1 MIYKIK
7 RNNWYYFSKRVE
19 GKLFRMAL
27 RTKKRMVA
35 NNIVQNVIDK
45 IEGTRVSIKVL
56 KLIIEEE
63 INRVIDK
70 ATALITP
77 QSEQGKEEF
86 NKYFNQHFTPN
97 SLYNHNVQQAPL
109 NYPIPEKQ
117 VLDFD
122 DWIKDEIK
130 PIELNHNIKQW
141 LIDEGYMGYERDLV
155 EQSTLITLLNK
166 YVSTIKETP
175 TTAISQVLDN
185 LKQSFSKTTNTTHR
199 PTEEIKSGAMTYS
212 DALNKY
218 KSNKDSYLYKTEK
231 GKELAQKRIDEVL
244 QWIDDFGSVVF
255 TKEQPIADIDFSQF
269 DEMLT
274 TLSNFPK
281 RSTLPFKHMSIEE
294 CLEMA
299 RSGET
304 PEDVRQDKSLS
315 RVKSMFNRFF
325 SWLYDERFL
334 DSNPV
339 DNSRFKRFTDLSS
352 RGAFNKTE
360 QRTLRQYYDNLTI
373 DDHSVC
379 FYMQLFS
386 GMRNKEI
393 LDLRAEDIRTDDDSG
408 VLYFYV
414 RGSKTKSAQRRVPVH
429 KYLIER
435 GVIEHIKVNDGLN
448 TSASAISIKFTKLLR
463 NLDISNINE
472 QGHLLSF
479 YSLRHVFM
487 TSLVSYGATDTM
499 INSVVGHKQTSTKDR
514 YVDVMNIDLG
524 ELGKVI
530 QRIPDNV

>member
-1 MIYKIK
+1 M
-7 RNNWYYFSKRVE
+7 W
-19 GKLFRMAL
+19 
-27 RTKKRMVA
+27 
-35 NNIVQNVIDK
+35 VI
-45 IEGTRVSIKVL
+45 R
-56 KLIIEEE
+56 
-63 INRVIDK
+63 
-70 ATALITP
+70 
-77 QSEQGKEEF
+77 
-86 NKYFNQHFTPN
+86 
-97 SLYNHNVQQAPL
+97 
-109 NYPIPEKQ
+109 
-117 VLDFD
+117 
-122 DWIKDEIK
+122 
-130 PIELNHNIKQW
+130 
-141 LIDEGYMGYERDLV
+141 
-155 EQSTLITLLNK
+155 NK
-166 YVSTIKETP
+166 YVSSIKETP
-175 TTAISQVLDN
+175 TTDLPQMLAN
-185 LKQSFSKTTNTTHR
+185 LKQSFNRETNAPHTLTTELN
-199 PTEEIKSGAMTYS
+199 SNALTYRQ
-212 DALNKY
+212 ALDKY
-218 KSNKDSYLYKTEK
+218 KSNNDSYLYKTEK
-231 GKELAQKRIDEVL
+231 GKALAQKRIDEVL
-244 QWIDDFGSVVF
+244 QWIDGFGSVVF
-255 TKEQPIADIDFSQF
+255 TNEQPITDIDFSQF

-281 RSTLPFKHMSIEE
+281 RSTLPYKNMSIDE

-360 QRTLRQYYDNLTI
+360 QKTLRQYYDNLAI

-393 LDLRAEDIRTDDDSG
+393 HDLKAEDIRTDDDSG
-408 VLYFYV
+408 VLFFYV
-414 RGSKTKSAQRRVPVH
+414 KGSKTKSAQRRVPVH

-514 YVDVMNIDLG
+514 YVDVMNINLE
-524 ELGKVI
+524 ELDKVI
-530 QRIPDNV
+530 QRIPDII